1 MDEFENKSND
11 NLNSQEEFSEHK
23 KQFFNK
29 KLFKKIT
36 SVLMISIIAFTVT
49 GFGIGFIFNYSSN
62 IISKL
67 NYKNSSKNTSE
78 ISAIDAQPVISAS
91 NDSYNAVNI
100 IKKVKPSV
108 VCITSK
114 VQEQSFFNMV
124 YESEG
129 SGSGIIFYEDADNV
143 YIVTNYHVVEGAA
156 AVGVSI
162 ENSDLSQA
170 KLIGKDTQ
178 ADLAVISVSKEELKN
193 NGIDSVTVAT
203 FGDSDKL
210 EMGESVIAI
219 GNALGQGN
227 TATAGIISAVQ
238 KNINIDGRKLHV
250 IQTDAAINPGNS
262 GGALV
267 NAAGEVIGINTAK
280 FAKTS
285 VEGVGYSITSNIAK
299 PIIEQLMNKSD
310 APSLGVYISNVTEEM
325 AQAYNLPQMGVL
337 IQQIIPGG
345 SAANSDLQASDI
357 ITGFNDQPIFN
368 TDQLI
373 EAVRKCSVG
382 DTVELKVLRN
392 GANSTTV
399 KVKLLK
405 SQDTSF

>member
-1 MDEFENKSND
+1 MYEFENKNNND
-11 NLNSQEEFSEHK
+11 LNDSPEEFIEHK
-23 KQFFNK
+23 KNTSD
-29 KLFKKIT
+29 KKI
-36 SVLMISIIAFTVT
+36 ISILLVSVIAFMVT
-49 GFGIGFIFNYSSN
+49 GFAMGFIFNYSTN

-67 NYKNSSKNTSE
+67 NYKSNSESTA
-78 ISAIDAQPVISAS
+78 ISAVDAQPVISAS

-129 SGSGIIFYEDADNV
+129 SGSGIIFHEDADNV

-162 ENSDLSQA
+162 ENSDLLQA
-170 KLIGKDTQ
+170 RLIGKDQQ

-193 NGIDSVTVAT
+193 NGVNSVTIAN

-210 EMGESVIAI
+210 EMGEAVIAI

-280 FAKTS
+280 FAKAS

-310 APSLGVYISNVTEEM
+310 TPSLGVYILNVTEEL
-325 AQAYNLPQMGVL
+325 AQTYNLPQMGVL

-345 SAANSDLQASDI
+345 SADNSNLQASDI
-357 ITGFNDQPIFN
+357 IVGFNDQPIFN

-373 EAVRKCSVG
+373 EAVRKCNIG
-382 DTVELKVLRN
+382 DTVELKILRN
-392 GANSTTV
+392 GSSSLKV